1 MRIATYN
8 IQYGVGLDGRFDLD
22 RIVAVIGDVDIV
34 GLQEVEVGWDR
45 SGNHDIPALLAQ
57 KMPDYYLAWGP
68 TIDVLKR
75 QGEEFCGPRAPR
87 RQHGNLILSRFP
99 ILSIRNHLLPRYGA
113 ASFLDI
119 QRGALEATIA
129 TPEGHLRIYCT
140 HLCHLSEDQ
149 RRLQA
154 ERLICVIDTAPF
166 EGPPLC
172 GSHNRDLSWSLEP
185 PLPPVPPEVIV
196 LGDFNCTPDSPSY
209 AVLAGEAS
217 ARHGRL
223 TRLGRFVDAW
233 IVAKKR
239 HGVPDGATV
248 DGATRY
254 LEYPPQAGKGRRVD
268 FCFLPDR
275 FASRVRMARVLPDAV
290 GSDHLPV
297 IVEIES

>member
-113 ASFLDI
+113 A
-119 QRGALEATIA
+119 
-129 TPEGHLRIYCT
+129 
-140 HLCHLSEDQ
+140 
-149 RRLQA
+149 
-154 ERLICVIDTAPF
+154 
-166 EGPPLC
+166 
-172 GSHNRDLSWSLEP
+172 
-185 PLPPVPPEVIV
+185 
-196 LGDFNCTPDSPSY
+196 
-209 AVLAGEAS
+209 
-217 ARHGRL
+217 
-223 TRLGRFVDAW
+223 
-233 IVAKKR
+233 
-239 HGVPDGATV
+239 
-248 DGATRY
+248 
-254 LEYPPQAGKGRRVD
+254 
-268 FCFLPDR
+268 
-275 FASRVRMARVLPDAV
+275 
-290 GSDHLPV
+290 
-297 IVEIES
+297 